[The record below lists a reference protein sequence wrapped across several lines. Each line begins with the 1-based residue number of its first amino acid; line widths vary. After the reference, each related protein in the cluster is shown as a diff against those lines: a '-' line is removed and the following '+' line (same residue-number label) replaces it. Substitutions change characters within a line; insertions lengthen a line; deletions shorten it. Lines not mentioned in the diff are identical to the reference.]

1 MLIYLNQEIN
11 FIDTRKLIKFIWK
24 NLLNQDLI
32 DRDHHYISQLKKKY
46 KYIVKNLILIRKKKK
61 ILILHCCHSQ
71 EKLK

>member
-46 KYIVKNLILIRKKKK
+46 
-61 ILILHCCHSQ
+61 
-71 EKLK
+71 